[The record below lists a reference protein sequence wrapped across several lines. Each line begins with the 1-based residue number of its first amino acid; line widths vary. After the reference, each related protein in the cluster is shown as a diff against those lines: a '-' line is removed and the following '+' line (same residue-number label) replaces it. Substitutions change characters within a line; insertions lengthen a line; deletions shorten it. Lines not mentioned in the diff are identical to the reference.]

1 MVVSEFN
8 EQTGI
13 LVSTFVGNVNLKE
26 ILDYII
32 STKNNKEYPR
42 DLKIITDSSQAIFD
56 FSFTDLQSIVIENE
70 KSLEQYNSITDAIIV
85 SDPNSTALSML
96 YQELEKNIKYKFN
109 IFATKKASLQWLNQF

>member
-109 IFATKKASLQWLNQF
+109 IFPTISENFSKIG